1 MIKIMTTMT
10 DEAAKKIA
18 ESTAKKYDDAGR
30 NVLVLIGNNNNT
42 SATVCSNMNDNDV
55 IEATLELIY
64 KLAGDLAETILKDA
78 AKQARQLKKAEAKD
92 AKRKKNA

>member
-1 MIKIMTTMT
+1 MTTMS

-18 ESTAKKYDDAGR
+18 ESTAKKYADAGR

-42 SATVCSNMNDNDV
+42 SAAVCSNMNGDDAV
-55 IEATLELIY
+55 EAALGLIY
-64 KLAGDLAETILKDA
+64 ELAGDMAETIFKDA
-78 AKQARQLKKAEAKD
+78 AKQAKQLKKAETKD

>member
-1 MIKIMTTMT
+1 MTTMT

-42 SATVCSNMNDNDV
+42 STAVCSNMNGDDAV
-55 IEATLELIY
+55 KAALGLICE
-64 KLAGDLAETILKDA
+64 LAGDLAETVFKDA
-78 AKQARQLKKAEAKD
+78 AKQTKQLRKAEVKD